1 MKIKEIIAEIER
13 VAPLDTALP
22 YDNPG
27 LIVGDDEK
35 ECTGVLLTV
44 DATYGALKE
53 AENNGCNLIIS
64 HHPIIFTPRKSFLT
78 KDYKC
83 DVIASAYVSGTA
95 IYAAHTNIDGFH
107 LINKYVK

>member
-53 AENNGCNLIIS
+53 AESNGCNLIIS
-64 HHPIIFTPRKSFLT
+64 HHPIIFTPRKSF
-78 KDYKC
+78 
-83 DVIASAYVSGTA
+83 
-95 IYAAHTNIDGFH
+95 
-107 LINKYVK
+107 

>member
-44 DATYGALKE
+44 DATYGALKKPK
-53 AENNGCNLIIS
+53 A
-64 HHPIIFTPRKSFLT
+64 K
-78 KDYKC
+78 
-83 DVIASAYVSGTA
+83 
-95 IYAAHTNIDGFH
+95 AATLLFRITR
-107 LINKYVK
+107 

>member
-53 AENNGCNLIIS
+53 AENNG
-64 HHPIIFTPRKSFLT
+64 
-78 KDYKC
+78 
-83 DVIASAYVSGTA
+83 
-95 IYAAHTNIDGFH
+95 
-107 LINKYVK
+107 

>member
-27 LIVGDDEK
+27 LIVGNDEK

-53 AENNGCNLIIS
+53 AENNSCNLIIS
-64 HHPIIFTPRKSFLT
+64 HHPIIFTPRKSFLNT
-78 KDYKC
+78 SSRHRGGVPG
-83 DVIASAYVSGTA
+83 VISINISHERSGR
-95 IYAAHTNIDGFH
+95 
-107 LINKYVK
+107 